1 MSGVGARN
9 KAQTSTRTPD
19 GGFARPFKAS
29 DFVTVWGAPV
39 PFESERNQI
48 IDLLTFKGYDVQA
61 QGHFIQVRLD
71 NSGADTVSLVAKEI
85 RNYKGGK

>member
-9 KAQTSTRTPD
+9 KAQISPRTPE
-19 GGFARPFKAS
+19 GEFTRPFKAS

-39 PFESERNQI
+39 PFAGERERI
-48 IDLLTFKGYDVQA
+48 VEHLTFKGYTVQA

-71 NSGADTVSLVAKEI
+71 NSGADTVALVKKEI
-85 RNYKGGK
+85 ANYKGGK